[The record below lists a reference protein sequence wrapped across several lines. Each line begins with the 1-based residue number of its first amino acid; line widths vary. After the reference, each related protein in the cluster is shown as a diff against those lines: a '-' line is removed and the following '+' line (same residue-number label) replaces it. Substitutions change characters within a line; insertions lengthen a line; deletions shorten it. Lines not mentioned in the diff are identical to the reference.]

1 MNSARRSFLLG
12 SAASAMGAAFPDIV
26 LAALQRGGGRTFTP
40 EEFGARG
47 DGRTN
52 DSRALAELAQAVN
65 RNGGG
70 TIVFR
75 RTTYLVGAQSASGPR
90 EPNYAYEPAKLL
102 EFRGCRAALVIRG
115 NGARLKCA
123 DGLRYGVFD
132 GRGNAMRRPMPY
144 LGPGIATPYRYMI
157 RIADCTGPIEVA
169 DLELDGNVGA
179 LRIGGPYGD
188 TGWQIPA
195 TGLAL
200 VNNSGPE
207 LVRNVHS
214 HHHGQDGLLVDGID
228 QGRGPAIA
236 RRIVNLRAEHNGR
249 QGCSLVGG
257 RGYAFEGC
265 SFSHTGRGA
274 VSSAPGAGV
283 DIEAEG
289 GKRNLDH
296 SFADCTF
303 ADNVGSGL
311 VADSGPSE
319 GARFDRCTFI
329 GTTNW
334 SAWPNKP
341 RFQFHDC
348 RFVGAL
354 VRAYGDPDPA
364 RAAQFHGCTFSD
376 EARLSPTGRVYPG
389 ENPDAPIADLSD
401 ARNVLFNR
409 CRFLATTGALPWS
422 VGAIYSDCVMEQRSR
437 NPSYPRGRFVGR
449 NTITGRVDLYSS
461 TIVGDLIVN
470 GRRIPRGRIG

>member
-1 MNSARRSFLLG
+1 MTGARRSFLLG
-12 SAASAMGAAFPDIV
+12 SAASAMGAAIPDIV
-26 LAALQRGGGRTFTP
+26 LAMLQRGGERMFTP
-40 EEFGARG
+40 EMFGARG

-52 DSRALAELAQAVN
+52 DSAAMARLSEAVSA
-65 RNGGG
+65 NGGG
-70 TIVFR
+70 TVVFR
-75 RTTYLVGAQSASGPR
+75 RATYLVGAQSASGPR
-90 EPNYAYEPAKLL
+90 ERNYAFEPARLL
-102 EFRGCRAALVIRG
+102 EFTGCRRPLVIRG
-115 NGARLKCA
+115 SGARIRCA

-132 GRGNAMRRPMPY
+132 ERGNPMRRPMPY

-157 RIADCTGPIEVA
+157 RIADCTGPIEIA
-169 DLELDGNVGA
+169 DLELDGNVGG
-179 LRIGGPYGD
+179 LRIGGQYGD

-200 VNNSGPE
+200 VNNRGAE
-207 LVRNVHS
+207 LVRNVHT
-214 HHHGQDGLLVDGID
+214 HHHGQDGLLIDGVE
-228 QGRGPAIA
+228 QPAA
-236 RRIVNLRAEHNGR
+236 RRLADVRAEHNGR

-257 RGYAFEGC
+257 RGYAFERC
-265 SFSHTGRGA
+265 RFSHTGRAGLA
-274 VSSAPGAGV
+274 SAPGAGV

-289 GKRNLDH
+289 GKRNRDH
-296 SFADCTF
+296 SFTDCAF
-303 ADNVGSGL
+303 VDNVGSGL

-319 GARFDRCTFI
+319 GATFRGCTFV

-354 VRAYGDPDPA
+354 VRAYGDADPA

-376 EARLSPTGRVYPG
+376 DRRLSPNGRVYPG

-401 ARNVLFNR
+401 ARNVLFDR

-422 VGAIYSDCVMEQRSR
+422 VGAIYADCVMEQSS
-437 NPSYPRGRFVGR
+437 NKPSYPRGRFVGR
-449 NTITGRVDLYSS
+449 NTINGRVDLYSS
-461 TIVGDLIVN
+461 TIVGDLFVN
-470 GRRIPRGRIG
+470 GRRIARGRVG